1 MFCGIFMIVRRGF
14 VENKQ
19 SLANFVGKNLII
31 LFLGVLVIVV
41 FVIFALG
48 RMPKPDNSSGKI
60 HVTASFYPL
69 YFFASEIGGDKAVVN
84 NITPAGAEP
93 HDYEPTPQDIA
104 KIENSKLLILNGG
117 FEAWGDKI
125 KGGLVGKGVVLVIA
139 GEGLLT
145 KSDPHVWLSPAL
157 AKIETQRILAG
168 FIKVDPTNTSYYSK
182 NEKELETKLI
192 QLDQDYKKGLK
203 DCVRRDIVTSHSAFG
218 YLADA
223 YGFNQIAISGL
234 SPDSEPSS
242 QTLVEI
248 VNFVRKNDIKYIF
261 FEKLVSPKLSDT
273 IASETGAK
281 LLVLDPLEGIPQDE
295 IEKGADYFSVM
306 RANLS
311 NLEVALECQK

>member
-1 MFCGIFMIVRRGF
+1 MFCGIFMIVGRGF
-14 VENKQ
+14 VK
-19 SLANFVGKNLII
+19 KNLII
-31 LFLGVLVIVV
+31 LFVGVLVIVGFIV
-41 FVIFALG
+41 FALG
-48 RMPKPDNSSGKI
+48 RIPKPSDSSGKI
-60 HVTASFYPL
+60 NVATSFYPL
-69 YFFASEIGGDKAVVN
+69 YFFASEIGGDKAIVT

-104 KIENSKLLILNGG
+104 KIEISKLLVLNGG
-117 FEAWGDKI
+117 FEAWGDKV
-125 KGGLVGKGVVLVIA
+125 KGDLSGKGIVLVTA

-145 KSDPHVWLSPAL
+145 KNDPHVWLSAAL
-157 AKIETQRILAG
+157 AKIEAQRILAG
-168 FIKVDPTNTSYYSK
+168 FVKVDSSNASYYSK
-182 NEKELETKLI
+182 NEKELETKLT
-192 QLDQDYKKGLK
+192 QLDQDYRKGLK
-203 DCVRRDIVTSHSAFG
+203 NCSRHDIVTSHTAFG

-248 VNFVRKNDIKYIF
+248 VNFVKKNDIKYIF

-295 IEKGADYFSVM
+295 IKKGADYFSVM

-311 NLEVALECQK
+311 NLEIALECKK

>member
-1 MFCGIFMIVRRGF
+1 MFCGIFMIVGRGF
-14 VENKQ
+14 VK
-19 SLANFVGKNLII
+19 KNLII
-31 LFLGVLVIVV
+31 LFVGVLVIVG
-41 FVIFALG
+41 FVVFALG
-48 RMPKPDNSSGKI
+48 RIPKPSDSSGKI
-60 HVTASFYPL
+60 NVATSFYPL
-69 YFFASEIGGDKAVVN
+69 YFFASEIGGDKAIVT

-104 KIENSKLLILNGG
+104 KIEISKLLVLNGG
-117 FEAWGDKI
+117 FEAWGDKV
-125 KGGLVGKGVVLVIA
+125 KGDLSGKGIVLVTA

-145 KSDPHVWLSPAL
+145 KNDPHVWLSAAL
-157 AKIETQRILAG
+157 AKIEAQRILAG
-168 FIKVDPTNTSYYSK
+168 FVKVDSSNASYYSK
-182 NEKELETKLI
+182 NEKELETKLT
-192 QLDQDYKKGLK
+192 QLDQDYRKGLK
-203 DCVRRDIVTSHSAFG
+203 NCSRHDIVTSHTAFG

-248 VNFVRKNDIKYIF
+248 VNFVKKNDIKYIF

-295 IEKGADYFSVM
+295 IKKGADYFSVM

-311 NLEVALECQK
+311 NLEIALECKK